1 MMLRN
6 LIPSIAA
13 ASTLTALLM
22 AGTPASAAEQK
33 FHLGPVGPYEPI
45 LATVGKKRLI
55 AFYEPDGDNCAVT
68 AVVFDATPNGGGHAS
83 TRVRV
88 ALHPGE
94 LFHLDAVKDQTVLLT
109 CAPKAGMLTVLNQQ
123 DLLTKPARNVTN

>member
-1 MMLRN
+1 MLLRN
-6 LIPSIAA
+6 LIPSMAA
-13 ASTLTALLM
+13 ASLLASLLI

-33 FHLGPVGPYEPI
+33 FHLGPVGPLEPI

-55 AFYEPDGDNCAVT
+55 AYYEPDGDNCAVT
-68 AVVFDATPNGGGHAS
+68 AVVFDASPNGGGRAA

-94 LFHLDAVKDQTVLLT
+94 LFNLDAVKDQTVLLT
-109 CAPKAGMLTVLNQQ
+109 CAPKAGMLTVLNRQ
-123 DLLTKPARNVTN
+123 DFLTKSARNAAD